1 MHGEA
6 AGAPAPAN
14 PRSIA
19 DGRRLLAGPPRDAL
33 AFLISAL
40 TSPFLVCAVAAG
52 ALASALADSWKD
64 VLVWGLMA
72 SVFAGVVPFLIV
84 LAFFL
89 KGRISDMHVAVKE
102 QRWVPLGA
110 SILSGVLGLIALRA
124 VNAPVAL
131 LALTAGYLANAVVFI
146 IVSFFWKASIHS
158 GVYTGAFGA
167 CAMVVSPWWWLG
179 LLGLPG
185 IIWARSQRGRHT
197 VPQGIVGACIAL
209 AVMSATYLAVMAK
222 WGA

>member
-1 MHGEA
+1 M
-6 AGAPAPAN
+6 
-14 PRSIA
+14 
-19 DGRRLLAGPPRDAL
+19 
-33 AFLISAL
+33 
-40 TSPFLVCAVAAG
+40 
-52 ALASALADSWKD
+52 ASALADSWKD